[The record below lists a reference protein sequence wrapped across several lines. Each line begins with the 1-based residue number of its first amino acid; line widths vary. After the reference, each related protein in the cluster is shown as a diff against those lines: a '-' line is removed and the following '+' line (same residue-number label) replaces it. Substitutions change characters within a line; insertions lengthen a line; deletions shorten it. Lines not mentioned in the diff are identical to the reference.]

1 MATLAQSIK
10 QTASL
15 DSGESYTNTVSTKT
29 VTLATTDGVGHHTQ
43 QEVGTSY
50 EALSVGD
57 VTTSVKYFVTIRN
70 LGDQA
75 DVPSGKL
82 CVNFS
87 TSTAGSDFLILDPG
101 ELAAFPVKASVNV
114 FLKGDTV
121 AVSADVVVVEG

>member
-29 VTLATTDGVGHHTQ
+29 VTLTTTDGVGHHTQ

-57 VTTSVKYFVTIRN
+57 VTTSAKYFVTIRN

-75 DVPSGKL
+75 DTPAGTL
-82 CVNFS
+82 YVNLS
-87 TSTAGSDFLILDPG
+87 TSTAGSDFLDLAPG

-114 FLKGDTV
+114 FLKGSV